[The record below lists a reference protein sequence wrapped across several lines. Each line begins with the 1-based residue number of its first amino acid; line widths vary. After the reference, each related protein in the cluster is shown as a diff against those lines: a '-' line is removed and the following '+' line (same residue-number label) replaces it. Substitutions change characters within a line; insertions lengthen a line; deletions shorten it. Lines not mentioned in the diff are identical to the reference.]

1 MILCFSN
8 NTTSPFQV
16 CWQHMESG
24 VGTFFSSLRI
34 LDFGNKGQ
42 GRSVLLMDPR
52 VPLRGKES
60 MNPYSGIVWWQK
72 NRTGEGNGILEPLKR
87 TVPLSH
93 IASHRTQ
100 VTIWCHGTYWS
111 VNNQFS
117 PISCFWLE
125 WPVLL
130 HPAVR
135 GTWPEVSPR
144 FWLQTE
150 AR

>member
-1 MILCFSN
+1 MGEWLDWMILWVFSNLSDSMILCFSN

-60 MNPYSGIVWWQK
+60 MNPYSGIV
-72 NRTGEGNGILEPLKR
+72 
-87 TVPLSH
+87 
-93 IASHRTQ
+93 
-100 VTIWCHGTYWS
+100 
-111 VNNQFS
+111 
-117 PISCFWLE
+117 
-125 WPVLL
+125 
-130 HPAVR
+130 
-135 GTWPEVSPR
+135 
-144 FWLQTE
+144 
-150 AR
+150 